1 MHQITW
7 PLSIGTLSVQWLP
20 CQQWIRK
27 RRGQK
32 PLSLQI
38 YLGGLSVGLTCVC
51 FGLCLCDY
59 PWVKVTCSESEMLMY
74 SVFSKSYQE
83 MKELASCWDKV
94 LSSLSNSSRAA
105 PQHWPEFRQLC
116 LPLKGTQQEALTT
129 VIQNLLEPFW
139 TIVENNTTKWP
150 LCVFSSWNSVLCVPS
165 SYICELFSWL
175 I

>member
-94 LSSLSNSSRAA
+94 LSSLSPPWFKQQQSCSTTLARVSAALSASEGHTTGSIDNCDTESIGTILNNSWK
-105 PQHWPEFRQLC
+105 QHN
-116 LPLKGTQQEALTT
+116 KMTT
-129 VIQNLLEPFW
+129 MCFFFMKQ
-139 TIVENNTTKWP
+139 
-150 LCVFSSWNSVLCVPS
+150 CVMCAK
-165 SYICELFSWL
+165 
-175 I
+175 